1 MRVIEGQVDDALL
14 EQRLLAVGTRLADAL
29 PSGPRNPLKAADDKA
44 MELASQ
50 DAELKAALF
59 RFVDVVP
66 ACRSLDDLARHLTGF
81 LGEVEAPP
89 PPVAVAMR
97 MGNSRAGRTAL
108 GAAAAT
114 GVKHMAHRFIV
125 GESPKAAL
133 GTLRDLWRGGVAS
146 SVDLLGEA
154 TVTQAEAQ
162 RYAER
167 CDDALVTIAGA
178 ARDWPERPALERD
191 GAGALPRANL
201 SVKVSAL
208 TPLLRPDAPERG
220 KRDAADRLRGLL
232 RRARELD
239 AHLHIDMESLDS
251 RDAVLELVL
260 ELLAEPEFRD
270 GPSAGMVLQAYLRD
284 SPATLD
290 TVLDWTAAAGAGRA
304 HPLTVRLV
312 KGAYWDHEIVEAAQH
327 GWNAPVFDVKAD
339 SDRNF
344 EQLTRRL
351 LDNRPA
357 LRVAIASHNLR
368 SVAHAIAYDELL
380 GGDGRD
386 LELQVLR
393 GLGDPLGAA
402 IAAQDLRVRTYCP
415 VGDLVAGMA
424 YLVRRLLEN
433 TSNDSFLADQAKGV
447 PLEELLAPPS

>member
-1 MRVIEGQVDDALL
+1 VVEEREL
-14 EQRLLAVGTRLADAL
+14 ERELFAVGTRLAKAL
-29 PSGPRNPLKAADDKA
+29 PSNARRPLKALDDKA
-44 MELASQ
+44 MDLASR

-66 ACRSLDDLARHLTGF
+66 ACRNMDDLARHLTGF
-81 LGEVEAPP
+81 LREVEEPP
-89 PPVAVAMR
+89 PPIAVAMR
-97 MGNSRAGRTAL
+97 MAESRTGRAAL
-108 GAAAAT
+108 GRAAAT

-125 GESPKAAL
+125 GEDPQAAM
-133 GTLRDLWRGGVAS
+133 GELRELWKEGVAS

-162 RYAER
+162 RYAAR
-167 CDDALVTIAGA
+167 CSQALETLVA
-178 ARDWPERPALERD
+178 ASAKWPARPRLERD
-191 GAGALPRANL
+191 SAGPLPRANL

-220 KRDAADRLRGLL
+220 KRDAAERLRGLL
-232 RRARELD
+232 RQARDLG

-260 ELLAEPEFRD
+260 ELLAEAEFRD
-270 GPSAGMVLQAYLRD
+270 GPSAGLVLQAYLRD
-284 SPATLD
+284 SPETLD
-290 TVLDWTAAAGAGRA
+290 TILAWTAGDGAARS

-312 KGAYWDHEIVEAAQH
+312 KGAYWDHEIVEARQH
-327 GWNAPVFDVKAD
+327 GWESPVFDVKAD

-351 LDNRPA
+351 LDVRRA
-357 LRVAIASHNLR
+357 VRVAIASHNVR
-368 SVAHAIAYDELL
+368 SIAHAVAYNRLA
-380 GGDGRD
+380 GGSDDD

-393 GLGDPLGAA
+393 GLGDPLQEA
-402 IAAQDLRVRTYCP
+402 IASQGLRVRAYCP

-433 TSNDSFLADQAKGV
+433 TSNDSFLAEQARGARI
-447 PLEELLAPPS
+447 EELLAPPAA